1 LFAPALKESELEV
14 WPGWQ
19 PGEPVKTLLSLLRDI
34 LWHRKFRPA
43 GEAYFRQKSVLAME
57 HAI

>member
-1 LFAPALKESELEV
+1 MFVPALKESKLQF

-19 PGEPVKTLLSLLRDI
+19 SGEPVKTFLSLLRNI

-43 GEAYFRQKSVLAME
+43 GETYFRQKSVLAME
-57 HAI
+57 DVV